1 MQASKL
7 LERLARSGSKV
18 QLFEVLRSAGVPIAL
33 FPPGAPLCGRV
44 VWLKDLEGGVWL
56 GSFECGHRNRE
67 SDEEEAGRTGSGEKP
82 CVSGSGAVV
91 QDGAAW
97 LMAWPPIAI
106 WRISYGGMQYVTFDA
121 VDRSPCGEF
130 DWKTLTWS
138 GDCGEWMISESDVFH
153 VIYRN
158 LDVLLPYP
166 LVGTVYRDE
175 AFGAY
180 LFLTD
185 PPFFAVGERPPRG
198 RRPRFAIY
206 ITTYAEEGGGEEESE
221 EELHIYPIPL
231 PEGDFSPADVASS
244 IISPRCQGQ
253 RGLSPRVYG
262 MPVSE
267 RGPPPEPEEEGGD
280 EYDVDDGDAYE
291 DGGDEVVELP
301 GEEEAGDYEET

>member
-1 MQASKL
+1 MQVSKL

-44 VWLKDLEGGVWL
+44 AWLDELEGGAWL
-56 GSFECGHRNRE
+56 GSFECQDKNGKKIC
-67 SDEEEAGRTGSGEKP
+67 T
-82 CVSGSGAVV
+82 SGSGSVA

-97 LMAWPPIAI
+97 LLAWPPLAV
-106 WRISYGGMQYVTFDA
+106 WRVAHGAAQYVTFDA

-130 DWKTLTWS
+130 DWKNLTWS
-138 GDCGEWMISESDVFH
+138 GDCGDWMIGESDVFH
-153 VIYRN
+153 VMYRN
-158 LDVLLPYP
+158 VDILPPYP

-175 AFGAY
+175 TFGAY

-185 PPFFAVGERPPRG
+185 PPSFAVGERPPMG

-206 ITTYAEEGGGEEESE
+206 ITAYAEEGGDDEEGAEEEVY
-221 EELHIYPIPL
+221 IYPVPL
-231 PEGDFSPADVASS
+231 PDGDFDPAAVVSS
-244 IISPRCQGQ
+244 IVAPKCQGR
-253 RGLSPRVYG
+253 RGMSPRVYG
-262 MPVSE
+262 MPTSE

-291 DGGDEVVELP
+291 DGGDEVGELP
-301 GEEEAGDYEET
+301 GEEEAGDYEEA